1 MSPSPKALASKA
13 ECAFLGT
20 KNIIRRFD
28 VARNTDTTSSAQS
41 LMVLTGSATYNRLQD
56 IRLSYQQ
63 AGTTSFGLKI
73 LGSNNVVTG
82 LTITNINANSGLAIQ
97 GVSNTIVVGATIS
110 GTGDAGSFST
120 EQLPTP
126 ARLESH
132 HRHQQYLEWHL
143 YHGRT
148 FQHLCSLIVMVN
160 QDQAIQSP
168 AGGSGSGNVYHDIIA
183 ANNAGGI
190 AVNLSGSQA
199 SSFTGFLN
207 VGPSGPTCGGGGL
220 SGSCSSPLT
229 SSFASAFGG
238 KVTTNDTIN
247 TTDTAGTAAFAAS
260 LDWLGFQNPFRGW
273 GKEDAAAFSKCS

>member
-1 MSPSPKALASKA
+1 MSHITA
-13 ECAFLGT
+13 T
-20 KNIIRRFD
+20 N
-28 VARNTDTTSSAQS
+28 NTWNGIYITGGLSS
-41 LMVLTGSATYNRLQD
+41 TYAH
-56 IRLSYQQ
+56 S
-63 AGTTSFGLKI
+63 
-73 LGSNNVVTG
+73 
-82 LTITNINANSGLAIQ
+82 
-97 GVSNTIVVGATIS
+97 
-110 GTGDAGSFST
+110 
-120 EQLPTP
+120 
-126 ARLESH
+126 
-132 HRHQQYLEWHL
+132 
-143 YHGRT
+143 
-148 FQHLCSLIVMVN
+148 IVMVN

-273 GKEDAAAFSKCS
+273 GKEDAAAFPSNVHSGACTSATCRIWDWRALTGGPVHNVSGNGSTTNGTFTPGSACPAAVDGNQTITANGKTYLKHAIEIHADLAGNNDGLCESGEICIYAPNVGSYQGEGAVLGPCTFTGGAVTGVQIYAFPTTGI